1 MDHRLVRDAGWTD
14 TPAPPSAARQRLP
27 RPLSYPLTAI
37 ISDLHGNR
45 PALEVVLA
53 DAAERKVERIV
64 CLGDVVGYGGSP
76 VWCLERVIELCS
88 QDAKDALGRKLQ
100 PGFCL
105 LGNHEQALLVTAED
119 FNPRARIAIEW
130 TRGAVDGGTDGRG
143 AGAADLWNFLGGLS
157 SSHRDEAAMFVHGSP
172 RDPVREY
179 VLPSDIRRP
188 DKMQGLFEHTSRPV
202 CFLGHSHV
210 GAVYY
215 EDQRFFRP
223 TGTEGPFQI
232 GASMENR
239 CLINVGSVGQPRDSD
254 PRCGYAVFDGRHVT
268 FVRLEYDISA
278 AQADIRAIPALPS
291 SLAERL
297 SVGR

>member
-1 MDHRLVRDAGWTD
+1 MGAGPQREVRRDGRGLPQPRTAGPD
-14 TPAPPSAARQRLP
+14 T
-27 RPLSYPLTAI
+27 PLSYPLTAL

-53 DAAERKVERIV
+53 DAAARGVERIV

-88 QDAKDALGRKLQ
+88 EGAADANGKSLI

-105 LGNHEQALLVTAED
+105 LGNHEQALLVSAED
-119 FNPRARIAIEW
+119 FNPRARAAIEW

-143 AGAADLWNFLGGLS
+143 AEAASLWNFLGELKPCE
-157 SSHRDEAAMFVHGSP
+157 RDEAAMFVHGSP

-188 DKMQGLFEHTSRPV
+188 DKMQALFEHTDRPV

-210 GAVYY
+210 AAVYY

-223 TGTEGPFQI
+223 NGTEGPFQI
-232 GASMENR
+232 GASMNNR

-254 PRCGYAVFDGRHVT
+254 PRCGYALFDGVHVT
-268 FVRLEYDISA
+268 FVRLEYDVSA

-297 SVGR
+297 AIGR